1 MFTAGGWQDRC
12 TWNTKQQFF
21 VIVVGC
27 QNMPPQYMPLWH
39 KDYFEL
45 KTIKKQQMPKNLSAS
60 PSPLCLKAGHK
71 FLCPASVPGDEG

>member
-1 MFTAGGWQDRC
+1 
-12 TWNTKQQFF
+12 
-21 VIVVGC
+21 
-27 QNMPPQYMPLWH
+27 MPPQYMPLWH